1 MMKRLP
7 AIFAAIVFAVGVARA
22 SDDIKVWFSNPDAGL
37 SPSPLSHDSSKRIDE
52 ALYDFIDSAQ
62 PGATVYVAIFEMNL
76 NGSGDGA
83 SLKNIKGL
91 LNAKRASGT
100 AVYVVGHSTVSLAG
114 LTFPTTV
121 YRAAYEGEGTE
132 GSVGLMHNKFVV
144 LKDSAVWTG
153 SYNFTV
159 SATLQQDNNA
169 VSIYSPELSRVFE
182 TEFINMYGPPLGRS
196 TKEFGS
202 MKVSSAVLAGTN
214 VNGSSVTLTGG
225 SVIKVYFNPYTSPK
239 TIATAIEDE
248 ILAPPHTKI
257 PSPRESVFF
266 ATAWFSRLSITEAMR
281 ESLIA
286 NAAVE
291 IAGVVDDQSS
301 NSTVYYSLKNS
312 TVAVTWDS
320 RRSSFGSGLM
330 HHKFGVIDPNLKNA
344 RTITGSANWS
354 NSGATADGNNN
365 DENIVIIYNP
375 SVSTKYYREFRRM
388 FALTGAVSGAA
399 LVKSVDKVV
408 MYPSPARAAATIGFN
423 LSAAVEKASV
433 KIYTLS
439 GELARTI
446 ALADVFGGFYNEIEW
461 DLKNS
466 EAKRVAP
473 GLYFIKVEVETPDG
487 KFFALKK
494 AAVGK

>member
-1 MMKRLP
+1 MIKRTL
-7 AIFAAIVFAVGVARA
+7 IISVFVAFVSAVACA
-22 SDDIKVWFSNPDAGL
+22 SDDIKVWFSNPDSAL
-37 SPSPLSHDSSKRIDE
+37 APSPLSHDSSKRIDE

-62 PGATVYVAIFEMNL
+62 QGATVYVAIFEMNL
-76 NGSGDGA
+76 NGSGDA
-83 SLKNIKGL
+83 APLKNIKGL

-100 AVYVVGHSTVSLAG
+100 AVYVAGHSTVSLAG

-132 GSVGLMHNKFVV
+132 GSGGLMHNKFVV

-196 TKEFGS
+196 TKEFGAI
-202 MKVSSAVLAGTN
+202 KVSSAVAAGTN
-214 VNGSSVTLTGG
+214 VSGSSVTLPGG
-225 SVIKVYFNPYTSPK
+225 SVIKVYFNPYTLPK

-248 ILAPPHTKI
+248 ILSPTRTAI
-257 PSPRESVFF
+257 PAPRESVFF

-281 ESLIA
+281 ESLGA
-286 NAAVE
+286 NAAVG
-291 IAGVVDDQSS
+291 IAGVMDDQSS
-301 NSTVYYSLKNS
+301 NNTVYYSLKNS
-312 TVAVTWDS
+312 SVAVTWDS

-365 DENIVIIYNP
+365 DENIVIIYDP
-375 SVSTKYYREFRRM
+375 SVSGKYYKEFRRM
-388 FALTGAVSGAA
+388 FALTGAVSPAA
-399 LVKSVDKVV
+399 FVKSVDNVV
-408 MYPSPARAAATIGFN
+408 MYPSPARTSAVIGFDI
-423 LSAAVEKASV
+423 SALVEKITV

-439 GELARTI
+439 GELARAITPETYYP
-446 ALADVFGGFYNEIEW
+446 GFYNEVAW
-461 DLKNS
+461 DLKNT
-466 EAKRVAP
+466 AGQRVAP